1 MSVSWHDQLKKAIFS
16 WCCFQDNFVDKPHCI
31 PQNDN
36 GYDNNDS
43 FQLQTVASL
52 NSHQQATFFSNFY
65 NSPKN
70 QASHFL

>member
-1 MSVSWHDQLKKAIFS
+1 MLF
-16 WCCFQDNFVDKPHCI
+16 CCFQGNFVDKPHCI

-36 GYDNNDS
+36 GHDNNDS
-43 FQLQTVASL
+43 YQLQTATSL
-52 NSHQQATFFSNFY
+52 TSHQQATFFSNFY